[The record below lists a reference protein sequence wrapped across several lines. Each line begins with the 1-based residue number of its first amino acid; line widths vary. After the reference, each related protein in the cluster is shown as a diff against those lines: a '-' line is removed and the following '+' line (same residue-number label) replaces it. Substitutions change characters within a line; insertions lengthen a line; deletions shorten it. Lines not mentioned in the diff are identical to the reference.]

1 MGSPLNDCG
10 CPSPPASS
18 ADFHRGAPNMGA
30 WTAPLW
36 QLASKVECDDVH
48 VKSAMRNVHN
58 VNAVDGMMV
67 MAVVLMVVLGSN
79 EETE

>member
-1 MGSPLNDCG
+1 
-10 CPSPPASS
+10 
-18 ADFHRGAPNMGA
+18 MGA